1 MKCVDCG
8 EDLTKIER
16 TYYEFRCEICED
28 QLHHRIQGW
37 RKGGHDEHLSLM
49 FKRGDRVVH

>member
-28 QLHHRIQGW
+28 QLHHRIQDW